1 VALQSV
7 FGFKGCPSKECHCKN
22 KRRCCEFEKQGEP
35 TAMGSV
41 IQDLKYGMRVLR
53 KNPAFTIVAVLVL
66 ALGIGANTAIFS
78 VVNAVLL
85 RPLAFR
91 DPARLV
97 HVWHVPPPKSFPGMT
112 RFSVSAA
119 NYLDWQ
125 RQNDVFQEMAIFSGS
140 SMNLTGGGKPEF
152 VQAATV
158 SAGFFSVLGV
168 EPMLGRAFRPG
179 EDQPGHNHE
188 VVLTHAFWQSR
199 FGGDRNIVGQQITLN
214 DEPYTVVGVMGP
226 RFTYPDWEQKL
237 WTPLAWTPKEAAV
250 RGEHHSIVIARL
262 KPGVEL
268 KHAQAEMNAI
278 SDRLA
283 KQYPAD
289 DKDWGAV
296 VAPLREDLV
305 GDVRPALLVL
315 LGAVAFVLLIACANV
330 ANLLLAKAM
339 ARAKEI
345 AIRTA
350 LGASRGRLVR
360 QLLFETMLLAVAGG
374 VAGLAVAKFG
384 ITLIAHFLAHQV
396 PASTDFSLDTYVL
409 GFTLAISLLTGILAG
424 IVPAWRLSKANVNET
439 LKQGLGRMGDTG
451 GNRTRAAL
459 VVSEVALSL
468 MLLAGAGLMVRSL
481 WNLRRANPGFDS
493 GNVLSMSLPIP
504 QTRYKTPGEEI
515 NFWNQTLERIR
526 SLPGLESAGAVDD
539 LPIDNGGSHQP
550 IMIEGR
556 PVVPMAEQPEVDVRA
571 SSTGYLR
578 TMHIPLLRGRDFND
592 SDTADRPGV
601 ILISE
606 AMAKR
611 FWPGE
616 DAIGKHLT
624 LWFTRDRVREVV
636 GIVGD
641 VKLDSLDQKDTNS
654 ALYVPL
660 MQLSAPTDA
669 DWHSFGLDLVVRTS
683 TSPGTVASAV
693 TNAVHEIDPEQ
704 AVLHVQTMEQF
715 LAESI
720 SPQRLNML
728 LLATFAGLALLL
740 AAMGIYS
747 VLSYSV
753 RRRVREIGIR
763 MALGAQ
769 IRDVLRLVI
778 VDGMKPALIGLGTGL
793 VGAILLGR
801 VLAKLV
807 FGVKTTDPA
816 TFVAVSALLAG
827 VAFLATV
834 IPAYRATLVDPM
846 RTLRDE

>member
-1 VALQSV
+1 
-7 FGFKGCPSKECHCKN
+7 
-22 KRRCCEFEKQGEP
+22 
-35 TAMGSV
+35 
-41 IQDLKYGMRVLR
+41 
-53 KNPAFTIVAVLVL
+53 
-66 ALGIGANTAIFS
+66 
-78 VVNAVLL
+78 
-85 RPLAFR
+85 
-91 DPARLV
+91 
-97 HVWHVPPPKSFPGMT
+97 
-112 RFSVSAA
+112 
-119 NYLDWQ
+119 
-125 RQNDVFQEMAIFSGS
+125 
-140 SMNLTGGGKPEF
+140 
-152 VQAATV
+152 
-158 SAGFFSVLGV
+158 
-168 EPMLGRAFRPG
+168 
-179 EDQPGHNHE
+179 
-188 VVLTHAFWQSR
+188 
-199 FGGDRNIVGQQITLN
+199 
-214 DEPYTVVGVMGP
+214 
-226 RFTYPDWEQKL
+226 
-237 WTPLAWTPKEAAV
+237 
-250 RGEHHSIVIARL
+250 
-262 KPGVEL
+262 
-268 KHAQAEMNAI
+268 
-278 SDRLA
+278 
-283 KQYPAD
+283 
-289 DKDWGAV
+289 
-296 VAPLREDLV
+296 
-305 GDVRPALLVL
+305 
-315 LGAVAFVLLIACANV
+315 
-330 ANLLLAKAM
+330 
-339 ARAKEI
+339 
-345 AIRTA
+345 
-350 LGASRGRLVR
+350 
-360 QLLFETMLLAVAGG
+360 
-374 VAGLAVAKFG
+374 
-384 ITLIAHFLAHQV
+384 
-396 PASTDFSLDTYVL
+396 
-409 GFTLAISLLTGILAG
+409 
-424 IVPAWRLSKANVNET
+424 
-439 LKQGLGRMGDTG
+439 
-451 GNRTRAAL
+451 
-459 VVSEVALSL
+459 
-468 MLLAGAGLMVRSL
+468 
-481 WNLRRANPGFDS
+481 
-493 GNVLSMSLPIP
+493 
-504 QTRYKTPGEEI
+504 
-515 NFWNQTLERIR
+515 
-526 SLPGLESAGAVDD
+526 
-539 LPIDNGGSHQP
+539 
-550 IMIEGR
+550 
-556 PVVPMAEQPEVDVRA
+556 
-571 SSTGYLR
+571 
-578 TMHIPLLRGRDFND
+578 GRDFND
-592 SDTADRPGV
+592 SDTAERPGV

-720 SPQRLNML
+720 SPQRFNML

-778 VDGMKPALIGLGTGL
+778 VDGMKPALIGLGIGL